1 MPPVAIPAGVEQ
13 RLEEM
18 LMQQNHF
25 LLLLGIVGIIY
36 ALKYITPIGNWL
48 FSDTWKWVIS
58 PLNLAMSFFGI
69 FVLKLTDIEKSNVK
83 AMVAIVI
90 AAFATISW
98 EWIIKYIDQF
108 LRERF
113 KEKVVPPTPP
123 TP

>member
-1 MPPVAIPAGVEQ
+1 MPPVPAGIEQ
-13 RLEEM
+13 RLEDM

-36 ALKYITPIGNWL
+36 ALKYITPISTWL
-48 FSDTWKWVIS
+48 FSDNWKWLIA

-69 FVLKLTDIEKSNVK
+69 FVLKLTDIQQANVK

-108 LRERF
+108 LRDKF
-113 KEKVVPPTPP
+113 KEKVAPPTPP